1 MNILVEYAIKTGRFT
16 NLLSDMPVFI
26 PVVASGMAV
35 KMYADRFSSKKHKF
49 LQTDDLDITVFM
61 RYRMSASRLIRSIS
75 TVYKRYDEACEDYVK
90 YLNENNTTESFG
102 SVLVK
107 RCPGPG
113 STNSDLECPV
123 NMLRKQGEPFF
134 NRNVYAFKKYYVKSE
149 VTGELRELMD
159 VVVVYQPGI
168 TSEIVNR
175 RVRFGFPVPKV
186 KHLVQ
191 ELTSM
196 IQVDILGKSSF
207 NKKRHPVTGKESLK
221 GVKDLHRLQYILTLT
236 RDKTFDK
243 HRALVKHLLNIINK
257 KSYSDETRSMRL
269 SEVLLSWGS
278 ESWGSE
284 KGK

>member
-1 MNILVEYAIKTGRFT
+1 MRLIKMLVEYATKTRRFM
-16 NLLSDMPVFI
+16 NLLSDMPVFV

-35 KMYADRFSSKKHKF
+35 KMYSDQFFSKSKKLKF

-61 RYRMSASRLIRSIS
+61 RYRMSASRLRRSIS

-90 YLNENNTTESFG
+90 YLNENNTESFG

-107 RCPGPG
+107 RCPGITG
-113 STNSDLECPV
+113 SAECPV
-123 NMLRKQGEPFF
+123 NMTRKQGQPFF

-159 VVVVYQPGI
+159 VVVVYQQGI

-175 RVRFGFPVPKV
+175 RVHFGFPVPKV
-186 KHLVQ
+186 KFLVQ

-196 IQVDILGKSSF
+196 VKVDILGKSSF

-269 SEVLLSWGS
+269 SEVLLSWG
-278 ESWGSE
+278 EN
-284 KGK
+284 GK